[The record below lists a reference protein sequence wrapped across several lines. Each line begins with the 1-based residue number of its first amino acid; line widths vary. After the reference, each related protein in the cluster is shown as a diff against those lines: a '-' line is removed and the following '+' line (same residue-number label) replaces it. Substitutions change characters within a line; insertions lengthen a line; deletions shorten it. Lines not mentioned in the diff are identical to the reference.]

1 MTRIQRRSIAAAILL
16 VASLT
21 ALVRTEP
28 AGVSRSFKTW
38 SQYLGGADSSQYS
51 SLDQIN
57 KSTVSR
63 LEVAWRYPSGD
74 SRSYRFNPI
83 VVDGTMFVL
92 AKNNAIVALD
102 AATGQ
107 EKCRTPTTVQSAIAG
122 STTGRA
128 GMDPTAGCCIST
140 PDR

>member
-1 MTRIQRRSIAAAILL
+1 MTTIQRRSIAAAILL

-74 SRSYRFNPI
+74 I
-83 VVDGTMFVL
+83 
-92 AKNNAIVALD
+92 
-102 AATGQ
+102 
-107 EKCRTPTTVQSAIAG
+107 EKLPLQ
-122 STTGRA
+122 
-128 GMDPTAGCCIST
+128 
-140 PDR
+140 PDRR

>member
-1 MTRIQRRSIAAAILL
+1 MTVFQRRSAAAAILL

-63 LEVAWRYPSGD
+63 LEVAWRYASGD

-92 AKNNAIVALD
+92 AKHNSIVALD
-102 AATGQ
+102 AVTGQ
-107 EKCRTPTTVQSAIAG
+107 ESGRTPTTVQSAIA
-122 STTGRA
+122 
-128 GMDPTAGCCIST
+128 
-140 PDR
+140 